1 MDTTNRRMDE
11 LEARIEKMEKLL
23 AVPGAAGAVKQ
34 KKLSVKE
41 FLMTKTLKSDIQ
53 KVAALA
59 YFIEHVEGS
68 ASFNTADLETAFR
81 AAKEKLPTNM
91 NDAVNKNIAKG
102 FIMEAEERKDSKKT
116 WYLTSTG
123 ERHVESELS
132 K

>member
-1 MDTTNRRMDE
+1 MDTAHKIQE
-11 LEARIEKMEKLL
+11 LEGRVEKLEQL
-23 AVPGAAGAVKQ
+23 FSIPGNVSAAKQ
-34 KKLSVKE
+34 KKQSVKE

-59 YFIEHVEGS
+59 YFIEHIEKS
-68 ASFNTADLETAFR
+68 ASFNTADLEVAFR

-102 FIMEAEERKDSKKT
+102 FLMEAEERKDSKKA
-116 WYLTSTG
+116 WCLTSTG
-123 ERHVESELS
+123 EHHVEFALN